1 MTIGRYQAP
10 AVDAVTPM
18 RIPPGEEYLEL
29 VTAGTVLHEGRD
41 GVRELG
47 CGALFW
53 EVAGDRTISR
63 TRAASPYACLT
74 LRFKTGRRARRPVPL
89 LTVLSNRD
97 TALELDR
104 ELFDAFHDPSADRA
118 LLGAYA
124 YTRLLWE
131 AMRAARSTPPRR
143 PDALEQL
150 LARLDAGAPLNCS
163 VAELAARAGISEP
176 HLHLLFRR
184 HLDTTP
190 HQYLLARRLGRARLL
205 LAGTRQPIK
214 RVSDACGFARI
225 ETFCRAFRLHVGS
238 TPGAYRARH
247 TVRTDA

>member
-1 MTIGRYQAP
+1 
-10 AVDAVTPM
+10 M

-29 VTAGTVLHEGRD
+29 VTAGTVLHEGAD

-53 EVAGDRTISR
+53 EVTGDRTISR
-63 TRAASPYACLT
+63 TRASSPYACLT
-74 LRFKTGRRARRPVPL
+74 LRFKVARRRRRPAPL
-89 LTVLSNRD
+89 LTVLANRE

-104 ELFDAFHDPSADRA
+104 ELFDAFHDPSTDRD

-131 AMRAARSTPPRR
+131 ATRAARATSPRR
-143 PDALEQL
+143 PAALDEL
-150 LARLDAGAPLNCS
+150 LAQLDAGAPLNCS
-163 VAELAARAGISEP
+163 VADLAARAGISEP

-214 RVSDACGFARI
+214 RVSNACGFARI
-225 ETFCRAFRLHVGS
+225 ETFCRAFRRHVGS
-238 TPGAYRARH
+238 TPGAYRLRH
-247 TVRTDA
+247 MVRTDA